1 MILVTGAAG
10 FIGSNLVH
18 ALNRRDGARVFA
30 VDNLT
35 RAGKFANMVDA
46 EIDDYLDKQDF
57 LERLQGGEFRGKF
70 SAVFHQGA
78 CSDTLEQDGRY
89 MMQNN
94 YRYSVALFEFCQA
107 QKIPLI
113 YASSAAVYG
122 GGAVFSELRANE
134 RPLNIYGY
142 SKFLFDQ
149 YVRRFW
155 GGGGGRSGAPVAG
168 LRYFNVYGPHEAHKG
183 AMASVAYH
191 HYRQF
196 LSEGKVR
203 LFGGWDGY
211 GDGGQKRDFV
221 HVDDVVDVSL
231 FFLDNPAQR
240 GIFNVGTGRAQAFNE
255 VAEAVVNNMAGAV
268 AGRALEQIVA
278 QGLLEY
284 IPFPESLKGRYQSF
298 TEADI
303 GLLRKAGYEKE
314 FLDVAAG
321 VARYVAWLKGQLP
334 SPT

>member
-10 FIGSNLVH
+10 FIGSNIVH
-18 ALNRRDGARVFA
+18 ALTLRNGSGVFA

-35 RAGKFANMVDA
+35 RAEKFSNIVDA
-46 EIDDYLDKQDF
+46 EIADYLDKDDF
-57 LERLQGGEFRGKF
+57 LDRLRRGEFGGKF

-78 CSDTLEQDGRY
+78 CSDTMEPDGHY

-94 YRYSVALFEFCQA
+94 YRYSVALFEFCQK
-107 QKIPLI
+107 QKIPFI

-122 GGAVFSELRANE
+122 GGSVFSERRCNE

-155 GGGGGRSGAPVAG
+155 DGGGTRSGAPVAG
-168 LRYFNVYGPHEAHKG
+168 LRYFNVYGPREAHKG
-183 AMASVAYH
+183 AMASVAFHQYQ
-191 HYRQF
+191 QF
-196 LSEGKVR
+196 LAEGKVR

-211 GDGGQKRDFV
+211 ADGGQKRDFV
-221 HVDDVVDVSL
+221 YVDDVVDVNL
-231 FFLDNPAQR
+231 FFLDNPAKR

-255 VAEAVVNNMAGAV
+255 IAVGVVNALDGGEGAGS
-268 AGRALEQIVA
+268 LEQIVGR
-278 QGLLEY
+278 GLLEY
-284 IPFPESLKGRYQSF
+284 IAFPEALKGKYQSF

-303 GLLRKAGYEKE
+303 SLLRTAGYERD
-314 FLDVAAG
+314 FLDVRAG
-321 VARYVAWLKGQLP
+321 VARYVAWLNGHAH
-334 SPT
+334 

>member
-35 RAGKFANMVDA
+35 RADKFANIVDA
-46 EIDDYLDKQDF
+46 AIDDYLDKQDF
-57 LERLQGGEFRGKF
+57 LERLQRGEFNGKF
-70 SAVFHQGA
+70 SAVFHEGA
-78 CSDTLEQDGRY
+78 CSDTLERDGRY

-107 QKIPLI
+107 HKIPLI

-122 GGAVFSELRANE
+122 GGAAFAERRANE

-149 YVRRFW
+149 YVRRFLD
-155 GGGGGRSGAPVAG
+155 GGGARTGAPVAG
-168 LRYFNVYGPHEAHKG
+168 LRYFNVYGPREAHKG

-196 LSEGKVR
+196 MAEGKVR

-211 GDGGQKRDFV
+211 GDGGQQRDFV

-231 FFLDNPAQR
+231 FFLDNPTQR
-240 GIFNVGTGRAQAFNE
+240 GIFNVGSGRAQAFNE
-255 VAEAVVNNMAGAV
+255 VAEAVVNNMAGAG
-268 AGRALEQIVA
+268 AGGSLEQIVA

-284 IPFPESLKGRYQSF
+284 IPFPDALKGRYQSF

-303 GLLRKAGYEKE
+303 GRLRKAGYEKE
-314 FLDVAAG
+314 FLDVRAG
-321 VARYVAWLKGQLP
+321 VARYVAWLNATQA
-334 SPT
+334 

>member
-30 VDNLT
+30 VDNLS
-35 RAGKFANMVDA
+35 RADKFANIVDA
-46 EIDDYLDKQDF
+46 AIDDYLDKQDF
-57 LERLQGGEFRGKF
+57 LERLERGEFGGKF
-70 SAVFHQGA
+70 SAVFHEGA
-78 CSDTLEQDGRY
+78 CSDTLQRDGRY

-94 YRYSVALFEFCQA
+94 YRYSVALFDFCQA

-122 GGAVFSELRANE
+122 GGAAFAERRANE

-142 SKFLFDQ
+142 SKLLFDQ
-149 YVRRFW
+149 YVRRFLDQ
-155 GGGGGRSGAPVAG
+155 GGVRNGAPVAG
-168 LRYFNVYGPHEAHKG
+168 LRYFNVYGPREAHKG

-191 HYRQF
+191 HYQQF
-196 LSEGKVR
+196 MSAGKVR
-203 LFGGWDGY
+203 LFEGWDGY
-211 GDGGQKRDFV
+211 GNGGQQRDFV

-231 FFLDNPAQR
+231 FFLDHPAQR

-255 VAEAVVNNMAGAV
+255 VAQAVVNNMAEA
-268 AGRALEQIVA
+268 APARSLAQIVA
-278 QGLLEY
+278 QGVLEY
-284 IPFPESLKGRYQSF
+284 IPFPDALKGRYQSF

-303 GLLRKAGYEKE
+303 SLLRKAGYEKE
-314 FLDVAAG
+314 FLDVGAG
-321 VARYVAWLKGQLP
+321 VARYVAWLKEAQA
-334 SPT
+334 

>member
-10 FIGSNLVH
+10 FIGSNIVH
-18 ALNRRDGARVFA
+18 ALKRRDAARVFA

-35 RAGKFANMVDA
+35 RAEKFTNIVDA

-57 LERLQGGEFRGKF
+57 LERLRRGEFGGKF
-70 SAVFHQGA
+70 SAVLHQGA

-94 YRYSVALFEFCQA
+94 YRYSVALFDFCQK
-107 QKIPLI
+107 QKIPFI

-122 GGAVFSELRANE
+122 GGAVFSERRANE

-155 GGGGGRSGAPVAG
+155 EGGGTRTGAPVAG
-168 LRYFNVYGPHEAHKG
+168 LRYFNVYGPREAHKG
-183 AMASVAYH
+183 AMASVAWHQYQ
-191 HYRQF
+191 QF
-196 LSEGKVR
+196 MSAGKVR

-211 GDGGQKRDFV
+211 ADGGQKRDFV
-221 HVDDVVDVSL
+221 YVDDVVDVN
-231 FFLDNPAQR
+231 FHFLDNPAKR

-255 VAEAVVNNMAGAV
+255 LAVAVVNHLDAANP
-268 AGRALEQIVA
+268 GRTLEEIVG

-284 IPFPESLKGRYQSF
+284 MPFPDQLKGKYQSF

-303 GLLRKAGYEKE
+303 SLLRKAGYEKE
-314 FLDVAAG
+314 FLDVRAG
-321 VARYVAWLKGQLP
+321 VARYVEWLKAD
-334 SPT
+334 